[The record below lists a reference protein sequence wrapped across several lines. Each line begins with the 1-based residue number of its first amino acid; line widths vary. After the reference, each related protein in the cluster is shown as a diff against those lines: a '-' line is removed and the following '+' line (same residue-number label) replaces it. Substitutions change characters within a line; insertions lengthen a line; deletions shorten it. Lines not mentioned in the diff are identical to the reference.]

1 MKKRSVS
8 NKIDRRAWLFIL
20 PSLIL
25 IICFVFYPMVQAF
38 LTSFQTGIANN
49 TEFGGIANYQR
60 MLTDSTFKKS
70 LFNTVLYLIVQ
81 VPVMIIQKNGNT
93 EITDKI
99 VRRIYCN
106 TFNAFVFLLILV
118 TYFHLN
124 KGQHYNQHHD
134 NIRYCCRITKIR
146 LVFKQQVINIL

>member
-49 TEFGGIANYQR
+49 IEFG
-60 MLTDSTFKKS
+60 
-70 LFNTVLYLIVQ
+70 
-81 VPVMIIQKNGNT
+81 
-93 EITDKI
+93 
-99 VRRIYCN
+99 
-106 TFNAFVFLLILV
+106 
-118 TYFHLN
+118 
-124 KGQHYNQHHD
+124 
-134 NIRYCCRITKIR
+134 
-146 LVFKQQVINIL
+146 